1 MRGKFA
7 HQLAYIGS
15 VLFIAGAFMPLA
27 SLPVIGDISYYRA
40 DNMLAVVAVAFAASV
55 PLLIM
60 LKLDRLSIFGAMG
73 AWLTLLWP
81 ILKNMG
87 GSNDNNFFDDL
98 VDQASDPLQ
107 RFASELFSNIDSF
120 SWGGYVF
127 LCGLGLLTLG
137 SIAAAVTGGKRNG

>member
-40 DNMLAVVAVAFAASV
+40 DNTLAIIAVAFAASV
-55 PLLIM
+55 PLM
-60 LKLDRLSIFGAMG
+60 LMMKLDKLSILGAIG
-73 AWLTLLWP
+73 AWLTLFWP
-81 ILKNMG
+81 VIKNMG
-87 GSNDNNFFDDL
+87 GGNDNNFLDNI
-98 VDQASDPLQ
+98 VEQASDPLQ

-127 LCGLGLLTLG
+127 LGGLLILTLG
-137 SIAAAVTGGKRNG
+137 SLLSTISGRK